1 MYHGSTS
8 IFVIFL
14 NVDEAAG
21 ILPPDLANGTN
32 QHSPDPLLT
41 FPANDATDTATRPHS
56 PDSVA
61 RQHLQDPMDVPIP
74 HQPDTFP
81 LLPDGAAC
89 SRLPSCDSLHN
100 EVGKN
105 AFRIEEDLQSSSAES
120 SVATQVRPAATVSRT
135 DNVCEDNQA
144 KTGEECPPLMNA
156 TEVPVQANLEQ
167 RGTARSFQVHTSTQT
182 ESPSANGA
190 HISHSSQVD
199 TATHH
204 YKYSIEIHSIH
215 SLTFGEGLKC
225 YIK

>member
-1 MYHGSTS
+1 M
-8 IFVIFL
+8 
-14 NVDEAAG
+14 
-21 ILPPDLANGTN
+21 PPDLANGTD

-41 FPANDATDTATRPHS
+41 LPANDATDTATRPHS

-105 AFRIEEDLQSSSAES
+105 AFRIEEDLQSSSAEC

-167 RGTARSFQVHTSTQT
+167 RGRSFQVHTSTQT